1 MVNETGKIGFGRFQP
16 AYYDRKRMTPHPARA
31 LFVLALLAPAFAAG
45 LTPYALETE
54 ARAAPIGIDAPRPRL
69 SWKLASPGRDQQQT
83 AYQILAAAS
92 AENLARDRG
101 DIWDSG
107 RVASPETSWIAFD
120 GAPLRSFQSVWWK
133 VRVWDTVGTESAWSG
148 PAEFTMAV
156 MDRKDWHA
164 SWIAYPESKLSS
176 GPLPIFRKE
185 FSVPAAPTRALV
197 FISGLGFHELRINGA
212 KVGDHVLAPAWTNY
226 RDSVLYET
234 YDVRALLNAGPN
246 ALGVLLGNGFYN
258 VAGGRYAKFTGS
270 FGQPRLFLQLHLE
283 FANGTSSDVGTD
295 GSWRTHYGPLT
306 FSCIYGGED
315 FDARLEPQ
323 GWDSP
328 GFDAT
333 GWRAAAGVEAP
344 GGVLS
349 AQASPPLRVQR
360 TFPSVSRNEVK
371 PGIAVYDLGQN
382 FAGWPRIEVSGAAGD
397 QVKLTPGELLDANGL
412 VTQRSSGGPQYFT
425 YTLKGVGVE
434 VWSPRFSYYGFRY
447 VQVETTGAPVIRSL
461 TGQFVHLDAPRIG
474 SFRCSNDLLNRIHA
488 LIDAAIR
495 SNLQHVLTDCPHR
508 EKLGWLEES
517 HLMGPSLLYNWDLR
531 SFLPKIIRD
540 IREAQTIDGLIPDI
554 APEYVTFGSGFR
566 DSPEWG
572 SAAVALP
579 WLAWTW
585 YGDRQPLA
593 DSYLTMS
600 RYMDYLQS
608 RSAGHLLLYG
618 LGDWYDIGPHRPGV
632 SQLTPQG
639 FTATAYWLTDL
650 RILERIARLMGR
662 DREAAKSAEQAA
674 SVQAAFDQAHFATTS
689 QTALAMSSVLGLSP
703 SADAIAELVADIR
716 RRNNH
721 TSAGDIGYHYVV
733 QALLDAGRSDV
744 LFDMA
749 TRADAPSYG
758 AQLAAGATS
767 LTEAWD
773 AGRDSS
779 QNHLMLGHIE
789 EWFYAGLAGIRPD
802 VASPGLRRIRI
813 QPEPVGDL
821 TSVDARWDTF
831 RGPVVVHWRLT
842 EGVFHLTVEIPPGVD
857 AEVSLPGKNA
867 RTVSKVGS
875 GRYEFEVK
883 GIR

>member
-1 MVNETGKIGFGRFQP
+1 
-16 AYYDRKRMTPHPARA
+16 
-31 LFVLALLAPAFAAG
+31 
-45 LTPYALETE
+45 
-54 ARAAPIGIDAPRPRL
+54 
-69 SWKLASPGRDQQQT
+69 
-83 AYQILAAAS
+83 
-92 AENLARDRG
+92 
-101 DIWDSG
+101 
-107 RVASPETSWIAFD
+107 
-120 GAPLRSFQSVWWK
+120 
-133 VRVWDTVGTESAWSG
+133 
-148 PAEFTMAV
+148 
-156 MDRKDWHA
+156 
-164 SWIAYPESKLSS
+164 
-176 GPLPIFRKE
+176 
-185 FSVPAAPTRALV
+185 
-197 FISGLGFHELRINGA
+197 
-212 KVGDHVLAPAWTNY
+212 
-226 RDSVLYET
+226 
-234 YDVRALLNAGPN
+234 
-246 ALGVLLGNGFYN
+246 
-258 VAGGRYAKFTGS
+258 
-270 FGQPRLFLQLHLE
+270 
-283 FANGTSSDVGTD
+283 
-295 GSWRTHYGPLT
+295 
-306 FSCIYGGED
+306 
-315 FDARLEPQ
+315 
-323 GWDSP
+323 
-328 GFDAT
+328 
-333 GWRAAAGVEAP
+333 
-344 GGVLS
+344 
-349 AQASPPLRVQR
+349 
-360 TFPSVSRNEVK
+360 
-371 PGIAVYDLGQN
+371 
-382 FAGWPRIEVSGAAGD
+382 
-397 QVKLTPGELLDANGL
+397 
-412 VTQRSSGGPQYFT
+412 
-425 YTLKGVGVE
+425 
-434 VWSPRFSYYGFRY
+434 
-447 VQVETTGAPVIRSL
+447 
-461 TGQFVHLDAPRIG
+461 
-474 SFRCSNDLLNRIHA
+474 
-488 LIDAAIR
+488 
-495 SNLQHVLTDCPHR
+495 
-508 EKLGWLEES
+508 
-517 HLMGPSLLYNWDLR
+517 MGPSLLYNWDLCT
-531 SFLPKIIRD
+531 FLPKIIRD
-540 IREAQTIDGLIPDI
+540 TREAQTIDGLIPDI

-600 RYMDYLQS
+600 RYMEYLES
-608 RSAGHLLLYG
+608 RSTNHLLLYG

-857 AEVSLPGKNA
+857 AEASLPGKSTRA
-867 RTVSKVGS
+867 TSEIGS